1 MRLTTPL
8 LGAAIGAGLN
18 FRKDIAK
25 GALWG
30 AGIGLLVTMLGG
42 AAISVGGINIRVGVD
57 DSDVSKV
64 QAMLNQIG
72 FHVPTDGALGQSTIA
87 ALKQFQRNMGLHVDG
102 SVSPETLTALRSLAM
117 PGPTGGAPWLHQT
130 GVAFAG
136 YGYDYGDPHWTG
148 WDLDPGSNPQLQKQL
163 EHGIHSELTSRY
175 KAHQSQLH
183 QERQHQAQHPGPLH
197 QHRG

>member
-18 FRKDIAK
+18 LRKDPAK

-57 DSDVSKV
+57 DSDVSQV

-72 FHVPTDGALGQSTIA
+72 FHVPTDGTLGPATVA
-87 ALKQFQRNMGLHVDG
+87 ALKQYQRTMGLRVDG
-102 SVSPETLTALRSLAM
+102 SVTPETLNSLRIFTM
-117 PGPTGGAPWLHQT
+117 PEPSGI
-130 GVAFAG
+130 
-136 YGYDYGDPHWTG
+136 
-148 WDLDPGSNPQLQKQL
+148 PG
-163 EHGIHSELTSRY
+163 
-175 KAHQSQLH
+175 
-183 QERQHQAQHPGPLH
+183 
-197 QHRG
+197 